1 MKKGSKTATM
11 KRHGLMAKQLWCDIE
26 SYSPVPI
33 KFGSHRYAEEAE
45 VMLFAYAIADE
56 PVACVDLTAGEQF
69 PDDLQSALAD
79 PEYEIWTHN
88 GGGFDMPVL
97 VKTGIFSIDLL
108 PRLRD
113 TMVQAF
119 AHGLPGSLDK
129 LGEILK
135 LDTDAQKLKEG
146 KALINLFCKPLP
158 KNNKLRR
165 ATRET
170 HPEKWAEFIEYAK
183 QDIVAMREVHKKLP
197 KWNYPNDPLEMSH
210 WRRNLAFNYRG
221 FLVDTDLAR
230 AAVMASE
237 KAKEGLAEQVSEATN
252 GDVEA
257 ATQRDKLLAHILAE
271 YGISLPDMKKSTI
284 ERRANDPSLP
294 SSLRF
299 LLQMRLESSM
309 TSVSK
314 YTALLNSVSSDG
326 RLRGTIQHL
335 GAQRTGRDAARLFQP
350 QNMKRPDA
358 ALISREMG
366 VEKATPEVLDKY
378 IKEGVDAL
386 KAGTADL
393 EFSNV
398 MGLTANLVRSAIIAP
413 PGKKLCVADL
423 ANIEGRVLAWQAG
436 EEWKLKAFRE
446 YDAGTGPDLY
456 KLAYSRSFNVPI
468 DSVDK
473 DQRQLGKVQELALG
487 FEGGVGAFVTMTMT
501 YNMDLTKIKDAVFAS
516 LDRVDDDIV
525 REAQRFWTWVQEKK
539 RTLGLDRDV
548 FIACDILKRAW
559 RAAHPNTV
567 DYWKNVKNGV
577 MRAINSPGVV
587 VTVNRIRIVRKGAW
601 LRVVLP
607 SGRSLCY
614 PAPRVEEGKISY
626 AGINQYTRQWG
637 RINSYG
643 GKYVENFTQAIAR
656 DVLKHGEMQLEAAGY
671 TMLLPIHD
679 EPVTEAPDTP
689 EYSGEGLAACL
700 SVNPP
705 WAPDLPLSAAGF
717 ETYRYY
723 KEL

>member
-1 MKKGSKTATM
+1 MN
-11 KRHGLMAKQLWCDIE
+11 KQLWIDTE
-26 SYSPVPI
+26 TFSPVPI

-45 VMLFAYAIADE
+45 VMLFAYAIADG
-56 PVACVDLTAGEQF
+56 PVGCVDLTAGERF

-135 LDTDAQKLKEG
+135 LDTNAQKLKEG

-165 ATRET
+165 ATHET

-197 KWNYPNDPLEMSH
+197 KWNYPNNELELSH

-230 AAVMASE
+230 AAVVASE
-237 KAKEGLAEQVSEATN
+237 KAKESLADQVSEATN

-271 YGISLPDMKKSTI
+271 YGVSLPDMKKSTI

-350 QNMKRPDA
+350 QNMKSPDGALMA
-358 ALISREMG
+358 AEMG
-366 VEKATPEVLDKY
+366 AEKVNKEVQRRY
-378 IKEGVDAL
+378 IETGVDAL

-398 MGLTANLVRSAIIAP
+398 MGLTANLVRSTIIVP
-413 PGKKLCVADL
+413 KGKKMPVADL
-423 ANIEGRVLAWQAG
+423 SNIEGRVLAWQAG
-436 EEWKLKAFRE
+436 EKWKLKAFRE

-456 KLAYSRSFNVPI
+456 VMTYARGFGVSIEEALS
-468 DSVDK
+468 DK
-473 DQRQLGKVQELALG
+473 AFRKQGKVMDLAGG
-487 FEGGVGAFVTMTMT
+487 FEGGVGAYLTMS
-501 YNMDLTKIKDAVFAS
+501 LTLGIDIEELKRDVFAALNKIDEEIKEGS
-516 LDRVDDDIV
+516 
-525 REAQRFWTWVQEKK
+525 QRFWKWAEQNK
-539 RTLGLDRDV
+539 RTLGLERDI
-548 FIACDILKRAW
+548 FIAFDILKRVW
-559 RAAHPNTV
+559 RAAHPATEA
-567 DYWKNVKNGV
+567 YWFNVKNAV
-577 MRAINSPGVV
+577 MQAINSTGTVI
-587 VTVNRIRIVRKGAW
+587 TVNHVRIVRKGAW

-614 PAPRVEEGKISY
+614 PSPRVEEGKISY
-626 AGINQYTRQWG
+626 AGVNQYSRQWG

-643 GKYVENFTQAIAR
+643 GKFVENFTQAIAR
-656 DVLKHGEMQLEAAGY
+656 DVLKHGEELAEAAGY
-671 TMLLPIHD
+671 KILIPIHD
-679 EPVTEAPDTP
+679 ELLTETPDTDD
-689 EYSGEGLAACL
+689 YSAEGLGTLMAT
-700 SVNPP
+700 NPP